1 MSRSWVLL
9 ACLVAGA
16 HAALVQPT
24 RLPCARRAVARAAAP
39 TMLVPE
45 ALAPLDAAASVSA
58 SLPSSVLVSDVF
70 DGLQGFAT
78 SPLILLVPIGAGT
91 LVAALIIYVLVKS
104 AG

>member
-1 MSRSWVLL
+1 M
-9 ACLVAGA
+9 
-16 HAALVQPT
+16 
-24 RLPCARRAVARAAAP
+24 LPV
-39 TMLVPE
+39 

-104 AG
+104 AEPSERADS